1 MRAVFVTTAALAAV
15 LSAFAAPT
23 SNVPVSKY
31 AGPVKTNS
39 YIIKLKDGVSKD
51 AHVNKLIAAFTAG
64 GKVQYKY
71 GQVFNGYAANLQ
83 GKDLDFVR
91 QSSEVEYILEDGIMT
106 IDYEQGDET
115 TAFVAR
121 EAPAVEGLEKRANG
135 AGVDVYGIDTVSNRQ
150 LVLICIN
157 IDDGIGYLHRS
168 LELRWTCPLG
178 CYFRWRTMPTRTAT
192 ATEPVSIYF
201 PQKSNLDLHL
211 HYPDTAGTAAG
222 ASYGVATS
230 ANIIAVKVLSDSGS
244 GTNSDVIAGINW
256 AATQARS
263 SGRPSVANLSL
274 GGGASTAVDSAV
286 SNAVAGGLHFAI
298 AAGNSNVDAGSTSPA
313 RVAVANTV
321 GAVDSSNRKASFSN
335 YGSVLDVWAPGV
347 NILSAWIGGTTRT
360 NTISGTSMA
369 SPRVA
374 GYIAVRIGNSGGT
387 PAAVSSALKSSAR
400 AVVTGA
406 PSGTTNLL
414 AQPF

>member
-1 MRAVFVTTAALAAV
+1 MRAVFISAAALAAILPV
-15 LSAFAAPT
+15 FAVPT
-23 SNVPVSKY
+23 NVPISKY
-31 AGPVKTNS
+31 AGPVKANS
-39 YIIKLKDGVSKD
+39 YIIKLKEGVSPD
-51 AHVNKLIAAFTAG
+51 SHIANVIAALTSG
-64 GKVQYKY
+64 GKIEHKY
-71 GQVFNGYAANLQ
+71 GVAFHGYAASLK
-83 GKDLDFVR
+83 GKELDFVR
-91 QSSEVEYILEDGIMT
+91 QSKDVEYIVEDGIMS
-106 IDYEQGDET
+106 IDYEEGDES
-115 TAFVAR
+115 TALAAR
-121 EAPAVEGLEKRANG
+121 SEAPVESFDKRANG
-135 AGVDVYGIDTVSNRQ
+135 AGVDVYGIDTGIYTAHSSFGGRARWGATFGGYANQ
-150 LVLICIN
+150 
-157 IDDGIGYLHRS
+157 DGNGHG
-168 LELRWTCPLG
+168 T
-178 CYFRWRTMPTRTAT
+178 
-192 ATEPVSIYF
+192 
-201 PQKSNLDLHL
+201 H
-211 HYPDTAGTAAG
+211 TAGTAVG

-274 GGGASTAVDSAV
+274 GGGANTAVDSAV

-298 AAGNSNVDAGSTSPA
+298 AAGNSNVDAASTSPA
-313 RVAVANTV
+313 RVAAANTV

-387 PAAVSSALKSSAR
+387 PSAVSSALKSSAR